1 MVNTINYV
9 VLCIKIWYNANI
21 LCAFTFNLLLL
32 GVALLSEKICCFAG
46 HSDVCGAEN
55 LYKKLNDEIE
65 FMILNNN
72 VKEFWVGN
80 YGQFDML
87 AAKCVRILKNRYK
100 DIKLTLVVPYLT
112 KKMNDFK
119 EQYYEDYD
127 DILMPKES
135 NYLICYVKYSYG
147 GAAKTLKYA
156 KKHNIEIV
164 NINDFSFS

>member
-1 MVNTINYV
+1 M
-9 VLCIKIWYNANI
+9 
-21 LCAFTFNLLLL
+21 
-32 GVALLSEKICCFAG
+32 LSEKIFCFAG
-46 HSDVCGAEN
+46 QRDVWGAEN

-127 DILMPKES
+127 DILMANIPSSTPAKFKILKCNEYMIKETD
-135 NYLICYVKYSYG
+135 YLICYVKYSYG
-147 GAAKTLKYA
+147 GAAKTLEYA
-156 KKHNIEIV
+156 EKHNIEIV